1 MNMRQQKLNIELP
14 EDKAD
19 GTYANMVMI
28 GHSPTEIIFD
38 FIRMM
43 PGTAKAKVQSRI
55 IMTPAH
61 AKMLLKTLEGNLKK
75 FEEQF
80 GEIKIHKGQEQMLSK
95 NIGFESS
102 VKTEGEKND

>member
-1 MNMRQQKLNIELP
+1 MDLKQQRINIELG
-14 EDKAD
+14 EKEAE

-38 FIRMM
+38 FIRIM
-43 PGTAKAKVQSRI
+43 PGMPKAKVQSRV

-61 AKMLLKTLEGNLKK
+61 AKMMNKTLTENLAK
-75 FEEQF
+75 FEKQF
-80 GEIKIHKGQEQMLSK
+80 GEIKVHGGPDALHGK

-102 VKTEGEKND
+102 ISGGENKND

>member
-1 MNMRQQKLNIELP
+1 MEMKQQRINIELG
-14 EDKAD
+14 EKEAE

-28 GHSPTEIIFD
+28 GHSPTEIIMD

-43 PGTAKAKVQSRI
+43 PGAPKARVQSRI

-61 AKMLLKTLEGNLKK
+61 AKMLYNTLGENLKK
-75 FEEQF
+75 FEKQF
-80 GEIKIHKGQEQMLSK
+80 GEIKLFAGPDGMSPK

-102 VKTEGEKND
+102 ETDGEK